1 MNPADTIAAV
11 ATPPGAGGLAVVRL
25 SGRQALSVA
34 DRCLRSSGGRP
45 PSGFQPRMAV
55 FGEVI
60 RDGVRVDDVVVTV
73 FRGPKSFTGEDTVEV
88 ACHGGVLVTRRV
100 LEITEG
106 LDI

>member
-34 DRCLRSSGGRP
+34 DRCLRSSGGRL

-55 FGEVI
+55 FGEVV

-73 FRGPKSFTGEDTVEV
+73 FRAPETKSVSS
-88 ACHGGVLVTRRV
+88 TRRV
-100 LEITEG
+100 TSTPP
-106 LDI
+106 